1 MIALRPG
8 QSVTITVNTLGS
20 GLRPSTQLDGQY
32 RVRFNLFANE
42 IGGFF
47 VLPPEQSTSTPFK
60 LLPVGAMQ
68 QSLPHTFFPEV
79 AHDLQLSSEQQ
90 ATS

>member
-8 QSVTITVNTLGS
+8 QSVTVTVNALGS
-20 GLRPSTQLDGQY
+20 GLAPSTQWDGDY

-47 VLPPEQSTSTPFK
+47 VLPTEQSVSTPFK
-60 LLPVGAMQ
+60 LL
-68 QSLPHTFFPEV
+68 H
-79 AHDLQLSSEQQ
+79 
-90 ATS
+90 

>member
-20 GLRPSTQLDGQY
+20 RLPPSTQLDGLY
-32 RVRFNLFANE
+32 RIRFTLFANE

-60 LLPVGAMQ
+60 LLPVGVVQ
-68 QSLPHTFFPEV
+68 
-79 AHDLQLSSEQQ
+79 
-90 ATS
+90 

>member
-8 QSVTITVNTLGS
+8 QSVTITVNSLGS
-20 GLRPSTQLDGQY
+20 GLPASTQLDGQY
-32 RVRFNLFANE
+32 RIRFNLFANE

-60 LLPVGAMQ
+60 LLPVGARQ
-68 QSLPHTFFPEV
+68 
-79 AHDLQLSSEQQ
+79 
-90 ATS
+90 